1 MRLQNVRIISA
12 EGFQREVRH
21 MNAIL
26 FPMKVHAVKLEYR
39 RLALEKMPHGY
50 FSDWRGKKTVFI
62 TYDPEM
68 PKANTRRARRLSLFS
83 KRGKL
88 YSEKI
93 NEYLHLKAEYD
104 SLLTSWKAMY
114 SFAPPRVKFPI
125 KQFSD
130 PHKMN
135 NEFFEQAADR
145 CGSYVPDNPTVS
157 DHGDLKSKNEL
168 MGADLLKLMDIPF
181 KYETEVYLPA
191 VDETINPD
199 YLVNFYEIDRCAYL
213 EILGMNDKVDYTL
226 RTATKVTGFSKEL
239 YRPGRE
245 VIYVHV
251 YDRKN
256 FDRDYFVSQVLSA
269 FNDMIPDSALDW
281 EPVSQVV

>member
-1 MRLQNVRIISA
+1 MNTII
-12 EGFQREVRH
+12 
-21 MNAIL
+21 

-39 RLALEKMPHGY
+39 RLKLANMPHGS
-50 FSDWRGKKTVFI
+50 FKERRGKNIVVI
-62 TYDPEM
+62 TFDPDD
-68 PKANTRRARRLSLFS
+68 PKATPRCPRRLTIST
-83 KRGKL
+83 KRGKE
-88 YSEKI
+88 YAEKI
-93 NEYLHLKAEYD
+93 NNYLELKQEYD
-104 SLLTSWKAMY
+104 SLLTSWYSMY

-125 KQFSD
+125 RQFSD
-130 PHKMN
+130 PHRMN
-135 NEFFEQAADR
+135 NEFFERAADR
-145 CGSYVPDNPTVS
+145 LGAYKPENPTVS
-157 DHGDLKSKNEL
+157 DHGELKSKNEL
-168 MGADLLKLMDIPF
+168 MGADLLKMMDIPF

-213 EILGMNDKVDYTL
+213 EILGMNDKVDYSL

-251 YDRKN
+251 YDRNN

>member
-1 MRLQNVRIISA
+1 
-12 EGFQREVRH
+12 
-21 MNAIL
+21 MNAII

-39 RLALEKMPHGY
+39 RLKLANMPHGS
-50 FSDWRGKKTVFI
+50 FKERRGKNIVVI
-62 TYDPEM
+62 TFDPDD
-68 PKANTRRARRLSLFS
+68 PKATPRCPRRLTIST
-83 KRGKL
+83 KRGKE
-88 YSEKI
+88 YAEKI
-93 NEYLHLKAEYD
+93 NNYLELKQEYD
-104 SLLTSWKAMY
+104 LLLNSWYSMY

-135 NEFFEQAADR
+135 NEFFVQAADR

-251 YDRKN
+251 YDRNN